1 MNNPDKGSGFYISG
15 KNKAKF
21 EENREILMSIIRH
34 CLESKVVIKKQQY
47 DCSLI
52 LLNLNKFFLKRLQ

>member
-34 CLESKVVIKKQQY
+34 CLESKVVIKKTA
-47 DCSLI
+47 I
-52 LLNLNKFFLKRLQ
+52 